1 MRIDPTDVP
10 DGWRIARLGD
20 IAEVRGGVGFP
31 LERQGR
37 REGAYPFIKVSDMN
51 VGGNGTYIRSANN
64 YVDQTDVSE
73 LGAHVFLPGTVVF
86 PKVGAAIATNK
97 KRVLTVPTII
107 DNNLMGVT
115 VSGNDRCD
123 SRFLHRW
130 FTLTLLEKLAN
141 VSTVPSITSSRLKKQ
156 AILLPPIQEQRAI
169 AEVFDSIDKAIE
181 STDETVAATERLRD
195 ALLHEL
201 LTRGLPGQHSE
212 WKEVP
217 GLGNIPASWKAVHLG
232 DVVDINRAS
241 WLPGDEEE
249 IIHYLDLTA
258 VFAPG
263 SVAEPREIVSAEAPS
278 RARRRVHS
286 GDVLVSTVRPNLRGF
301 ARIARAIN
309 NLIASTGFAVLSP
322 RQSTIS
328 SYIYHHVMTPCFA
341 AYLEN
346 ATTGQAY
353 PAVRPADVAAYRLSL
368 PPLPEQRA
376 IAAVLDS
383 VDAAIERAREER
395 CDLRSLQASTADA
408 LLTGRVRVD
417 QRK

>member
-1 MRIDPTDVP
+1 
-10 DGWRIARLGD
+10 
-20 IAEVRGGVGFP
+20 
-31 LERQGR
+31 
-37 REGAYPFIKVSDMN
+37 MN
-51 VGGNGTYIRSANN
+51 TGGNETYIRIANN
-64 YVDQTDVSE
+64 YVDQADVSE
-73 LGAHVFLPGTVVF
+73 LGAHIFLPGTVVF

-97 KRVLTVPTII
+97 KRILTVPTII

-115 VSGNDRCD
+115 VSDNERCE
-123 SRFLHRW
+123 SRFLHKW
-130 FTLTLLEKLAN
+130 FSLARLEKLAN
-141 VSTVPSITSSRLKKQ
+141 VSAVPSITSSHLKKQ
-156 AILLPPIQEQRAI
+156 TVLLPPIREQRAI
-169 AEVFDSIDKAIE
+169 AEVLSSVDRTIE
-181 STDETVAATERLRD
+181 RTDEAIAAAERLRD

-217 GLGNIPASWKAVHLG
+217 GLGTIPVSWKAVRLG
-232 DVVDINRAS
+232 DVVDINRDS

-249 IIHYLDLTA
+249 IIYYLDLTA

-263 SVAEPREIVSAEAPS
+263 SIAEPREIVSAEAPS

-286 GDVLVSTVRPNLRGF
+286 GDTLVSTVRPNLRGF
-301 ARIARAIN
+301 ARITRAIN

-328 SYIYHHVMTPCFA
+328 SYVYHHVMTSCFA

-353 PAVRPADVAAYRLSL
+353 PAVRPADVAAYKFGL

-376 IAAVLDS
+376 IAAVLDG
-383 VDAAIERAREER
+383 VDANIKQAREER
-395 CDLRSLQASTADA
+395 VVLSATATSIADA
-408 LLTGRVRVD
+408 LITGRVRVD
-417 QRK
+417 QQEERPGPTRRG